1 MEFSEV
7 PVCRFVPILNFSPV
21 ETEIVDAEVSKLLS
35 KGVIV
40 NTTRKPN
47 DNFFSIF
54 MSNKKDGSY
63 RMIFNLKYSMNFWNL
78 STAN

>member
-1 MEFSEV
+1 MGFSEV
-7 PVCRFVPILNFSPV
+7 PVCRLVPTLNFSPV

-47 DNFFSIF
+47 DNVSSIF
-54 MSNKKDGSY
+54 TSNKKDGSY
-63 RMIFNLKYSMNFWNL
+63 RMIFNLKYSMNF
-78 STAN
+78 